1 MHSLEICFS
10 DFQLPLVVRDSS
22 LYTHRHARDKMAL
35 PLQVHFYL
43 KKNLREGISLNHK
56 RKLVLNRKND
66 RLRDSNGPHALKSEG
81 GEFG

>member
-1 MHSLEICFS
+1 MRSLEIFFLG
-10 DFQLPLVVRDSS
+10 FQFLLVAQDSS

-35 PLQVHFYL
+35 PLQVHFHL

>member
-1 MHSLEICFS
+1 MRSLEIYFS
-10 DFQLPLVVRDSS
+10 DFQFLLVAQDSS
-22 LYTHRHARDKMAL
+22 LYTHRRARDKMVL

-56 RKLVLNRKND
+56 RKLVLHRKND

-81 GEFG
+81 DEFG